1 MHRRVAAVVA
11 GVLMVG
17 LPSAGALAQGISHR
31 PSVGVMAGVNLASIS
46 GEDISGI
53 DNRTGFLAGVFLTFH
68 VTNTFAIQPEAI
80 YSQKGASDNSDPD
93 FKATFKM
100 DYVDFPVLL
109 RFDIPVAGPIR
120 PFFVAGPAFGVQV
133 KCAIAA
139 EGSGVSASA
148 DCDLVDE
155 SSEIQF
161 RKKSFDLSGVAGAG
175 LDFKLGGT
183 TLMVG
188 ARYEHGLTDVVQ
200 DGSIKNRTWSVVGGV
215 TF

>member
-1 MHRRVAAVVA
+1 MQRAIAATVV

-17 LPSAGALAQGISHR
+17 ASSAGALAQGISHR
-31 PSVGVMAGVNLASIS
+31 PSIGLMAGVNVASIS
-46 GEDISGI
+46 GDDITGI
-53 DNRTGFLAGVFLTFH
+53 DNRTGFMLGGSLTFH
-68 VTNTFAIQPEAI
+68 ITNSFAIQPEAI
-80 YSQKGASDNSDPD
+80 FSQKGASENSDPD

-100 DYVDFPVLL
+100 DYIDFPVLL
-109 RFDIPVAGPIR
+109 RFDIPVTGPIR
-120 PFFVAGPAFGVQV
+120 PFFLAGPAFGVQV

-139 EGSGVSASA
+139 EGQGVSASA

-161 RKKSFDLSGVAGAG
+161 RNKTFDLSGVAGAG
-175 LDFKLGGT
+175 LDFRLGGT

-188 ARYEHGLTDVVQ
+188 ARYQHGFTDVVK
-200 DGSIKNRTWSVVGGV
+200 DASVKNRTWSVLAGV

>member
-1 MHRRVAAVVA
+1 MQRAIAATVA

-17 LPSAGALAQGISHR
+17 VSSAGALAQGISHR
-31 PSVGVMAGVNLASIS
+31 PSIGLMAGVNVASIS
-46 GEDISGI
+46 GDDITGI
-53 DNRTGFLAGVFLTFH
+53 DNRTGFMLGGSLTFH
-68 VTNTFAIQPEAI
+68 ITNSFAIQPEAI
-80 YSQKGASDNSDPD
+80 FSQKGASENSDPD

-100 DYVDFPVLL
+100 DYIDFPVLL
-109 RFDIPVAGPIR
+109 RFDIPVTGPIR
-120 PFFVAGPAFGVQV
+120 PFFLAGPAFGVQV

-139 EGSGVSASA
+139 EGQGVSASA

-161 RKKSFDLSGVAGAG
+161 RNKTFDLSGVAGAG
-175 LDFKLGGT
+175 LDFRLGGT

-188 ARYEHGLTDVVQ
+188 ARYQHGFTDVVK
-200 DGSIKNRTWSVVGGV
+200 DASVKNRTWSVLAGV